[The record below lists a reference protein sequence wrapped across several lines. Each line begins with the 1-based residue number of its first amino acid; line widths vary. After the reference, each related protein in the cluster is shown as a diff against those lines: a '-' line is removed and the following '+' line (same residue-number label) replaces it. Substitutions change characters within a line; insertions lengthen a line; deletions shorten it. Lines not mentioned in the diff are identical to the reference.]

1 MKLRLNN
8 VRLAFPN
15 IFEPQVSDDGKSSY
29 GASLLLDPNDP
40 QVKAINATIE
50 AVAKEKWTSKA
61 DVLLK
66 QIRAADKTALHF
78 LISNDGTDP
87 IGGTFATLNGVPLSG
102 PGGA

>member
-15 IFEPQVSDDGKSSY
+15 IFEPQVSDDGQASY

-40 QVKAINATIE
+40 QVKSINAAID

-61 DVLLK
+61 DGMLK
-66 QIRAADKTALHF
+66 QIRVADKTALH
-78 LISNDGTDP
+78 
-87 IGGTFATLNGVPLSG
+87 NGNTKAQYGL
-102 PGGA
+102 